1 MEEVL
6 SNGNII
12 YDKNKREVRREV
24 PASSYMGHR
33 MLTHSTLA
41 ERLYGRSRGVFL
53 TKNAVHSSS
62 GRIIQGAENLYCWWL
77 TYRRHSLVAANTSS
91 WPTEDSLSTYNST
104 FVANQFNIINHQVC
118 MEFTI
123 KV

>member
-41 ERLYGRSRGVFL
+41 ERLYGRSRVFL

-62 GRIIQGAENLYCWWL
+62 GRIIQGAENLYC
-77 TYRRHSLVAANTSS
+77 S
-91 WPTEDSLSTYNST
+91 PID
-104 FVANQFNIINHQVC
+104 FVIQFII
-118 MEFTI
+118 I
-123 KV
+123 DR

>member
-41 ERLYGRSRGVFL
+41 ERLYGRSRVFFDE
-53 TKNAVHSSS
+53 NAVHSSS
-62 GRIIQGAENLYCWWL
+62 GRIIQGAENLYC
-77 TYRRHSLVAANTSS
+77 S
-91 WPTEDSLSTYNST
+91 PID
-104 FVANQFNIINHQVC
+104 FVIQFII
-118 MEFTI
+118 I
-123 KV
+123 DR